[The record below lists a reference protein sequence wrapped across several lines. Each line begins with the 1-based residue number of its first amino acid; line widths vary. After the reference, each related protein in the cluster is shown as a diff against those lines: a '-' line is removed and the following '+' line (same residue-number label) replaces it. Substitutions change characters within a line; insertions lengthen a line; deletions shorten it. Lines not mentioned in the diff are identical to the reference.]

1 MAFLIILLENNMP
14 KMNDDVIVYLPESNK
29 RLYGTINGIVNYSD
43 GSSMIFIDSYG
54 EWIPAEFILTN

>member
-1 MAFLIILLENNMP
+1 MP